1 MKYFKYKLKIINDNE
16 KIGPDRYLP
25 DDTNTGM
32 YLPSD
37 PTTLYG
43 NSEIESLDVISDF
56 QPVEITQ
63 QEFQDVIDQLNNITL

>member
-1 MKYFKYKLKIINDNE
+1 MKYFKYKLKTINDNE

-25 DDTNTGM
+25 DDTNVGI

-37 PTTLYG
+37 PDTLYG
-43 NSEIESLDVISDF
+43 NSEIESLDVINDF

-63 QEFQDVIDQLNNITL
+63 QEFQDVIDQLKNITL